1 VSNDS
6 LRVTAQGFDALFRL
20 VDREVWVVTS
30 AFESSRGGLLATW
43 VSQASID
50 ATRPMVLLGIAPNH
64 FTGELIQQSGR
75 FGLHLLRD
83 DQQDAALNFA
93 LGSGRDRDKFQQL
106 STIEGPL
113 GTPRLTGALAW
124 MEGRVVHCLDGGD
137 RLYIWGEIEYSQQT
151 GEESPLTEQQLM
163 AAATDEQKK
172 RLLENLE
179 HDCEVHR
186 PLFQHWLESLQKSS
200 PRP

>member
-43 VSQASID
+43 VS
-50 ATRPMVLLGIAPNH
+50 
-64 FTGELIQQSGR
+64 
-75 FGLHLLRD
+75 
-83 DQQDAALNFA
+83 
-93 LGSGRDRDKFQQL
+93 RDRDKFQQL

-172 RLLENLE
+172 RLRENLE

-186 PLFQHWLESLQKSS
+186 PLFQHWLESLQKSL

>member
-1 VSNDS
+1 MSNDS
-6 LRVTAQGFDALFRL
+6 LKVTAQGFDALFRL

-64 FTGELIQQSGR
+64 FTGELIQRSGR

-83 DQQDAALNFA
+83 DQKETAFNFA
-93 LGSGRDRDKFQQL
+93 IGSGRDRDKFQKV

-113 GTPRLTGALAW
+113 GTPRLTEALAW

-137 RLYIWGEIEYSQQT
+137 RLYIWGEVESSQQA
-151 GEESPLTEQQLM
+151 GEEPPLTEQRLM
-163 AAATDEQKK
+163 AAATAEQKK
-172 RLLENLE
+172 LLRENRE
-179 HDCEVHR
+179 QDCEVHR
-186 PLFQHWLESLQKSS
+186 PLFQQWLKSIQKSS
-200 PRP
+200 PLS